1 MSEKKE
7 QTLEE
12 KMEQVKDFRPID
24 DTFFEVLA
32 DDIGVCEEMLQIILS
47 EEKLIVKDVIVQSSK
62 RNLYGRSVRLD
73 ALCTLGNGK
82 KTNIEVQ
89 RSDNDDHL
97 KRVRFNASSI
107 TVRESQKGED
117 FKEIAD
123 VIVVYISQFD
133 IFHGNRVLY
142 HVDNVVRETQE
153 RVDDGF
159 ERVFANTEVKDG
171 TTISEYMSCFLQK
184 EVNNAKFPK
193 LTKRMNYLKHEEGGV
208 DAVCEVMKKYSE
220 KAAEEAF
227 QKGEQT
233 GRKRGEKIGKQQANI
248 TAIKNMLEFGVP
260 KANILQKYTES
271 ENNAAIAEL
280 QTQPASAK

>member
-1 MSEKKE
+1 MSEQKE

-32 DDIGVCEEMLQIILS
+32 DDIGVCQEMLQIILGD
-47 EEKLIVKDVIVQSSK
+47 EKLIVKDVIVQSSK

-107 TVRESQKGED
+107 TVRESQKGD
-117 FKEIAD
+117 KFKNIVD
-123 VIVVYISQFD
+123 LIVVYISQFD

-159 ERVFANTEVKDG
+159 ERVFVNTAVKDG

-208 DAVCEVMKKYSE
+208 DAVCEVMEKYSE
-220 KAAEEAF
+220 KAAEEAA
-227 QKGEQT
+227 K
-233 GRKRGEKIGKQQANI
+233 KANI
-248 TAIKNMLEFGVP
+248 TAIKNMLEFGVT
-260 KANILQKYTES
+260 KEKILKKYTES
-271 ENNAAIAEL
+271 EYNAAIAEL
-280 QTQPASAK
+280 RSE